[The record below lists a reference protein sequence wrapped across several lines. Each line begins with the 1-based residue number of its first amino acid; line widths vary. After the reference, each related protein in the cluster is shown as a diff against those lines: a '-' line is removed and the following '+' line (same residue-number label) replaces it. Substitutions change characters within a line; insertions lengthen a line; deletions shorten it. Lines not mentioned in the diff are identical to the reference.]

1 MAQRK
6 RHRLKVKN
14 IVVAVLILLIA
25 IAGLTAGIVALTSRG
40 GDSSQSSTNDS
51 TSSSSSSES
60 SDDSDS
66 SDSSL
71 SSISDPDD
79 EWQLILVN
87 KTHPMPDD
95 FNVELT
101 DITASAYPDI
111 PALDNMAVDSRI
123 VSALQEMFRAAK
135 ADGQELFLRASY
147 RTVALQQTYY
157 DWHMQHYQ
165 EQGMTEEEAKAATLE
180 YLAYPGQSEH
190 HTGLACDIISVDWQN
205 SGKEIVE
212 SFEETSEA
220 QWLKE
225 NAHKYGFIM
234 RYPKDKE
241 DITQYGYEPW
251 HFRYVGKAH
260 AQEIY
265 EQGICLE
272 EYLGETD

>member
-51 TSSSSSSES
+51 TSSSSGSES
-60 SDDSDS
+60 SDD

-123 VSALQEMFRAAK
+123 VSALQEMFQAAK
-135 ADGQELFLRASY
+135 AD
-147 RTVALQQTYY
+147 
-157 DWHMQHYQ
+157 
-165 EQGMTEEEAKAATLE
+165 
-180 YLAYPGQSEH
+180 
-190 HTGLACDIISVDWQN
+190 
-205 SGKEIVE
+205 
-212 SFEETSEA
+212 
-220 QWLKE
+220 
-225 NAHKYGFIM
+225 
-234 RYPKDKE
+234 
-241 DITQYGYEPW
+241 
-251 HFRYVGKAH
+251 
-260 AQEIY
+260 
-265 EQGICLE
+265 
-272 EYLGETD
+272 